1 MVKVRGA
8 LKISIVSWLS
18 AALLLSFAPVQSAT
32 ASIYTYIDDAGVQN
46 FTNQFDSIPEKY
58 RSRLTTSDID
68 LAPQASPTVP
78 AVPPVAASRPPDD
91 RQASSGEYR
100 KVTAHGEYRLG
111 EHDTRTDGVRLAVE
125 AAKKDA
131 LEQVATYL
139 ESVTEVRDM
148 NVTRDDIRSYTAG
161 IVKVLDEKITTKLEH
176 NNVVIRADLTAEV
189 DPHEVAQAIASLRE
203 NESAVHELMALRA
216 ETDRL
221 QEQVDAANRALAA
234 APSPKEVQELSR
246 QRDEMLNELQANALI
261 SQAWTSWTYPTVAYS
276 YPWIGGGGINGLLF
290 QAQRLSPRHRHL
302 PLAQQTFTA
311 QTAGGVPGPQ
321 PGDSSSM
328 PHSLLVPSAP
338 HRHTHQVPPLLNSQG
353 QPAKVG
359 DVVVMPPPR
368 PAPPAGPQSVPAS
381 PQTYQLHPS
390 HFWRPTSPN
399 IPNAPSV
406 PGSSMSSA
414 PRTSAGSGLSSRG
427 GHWGGGHPGGGHHS
441 GGGHSGGGHG
451 GR

>member
-1 MVKVRGA
+1 MNIRGA

-18 AALLLSFAPVQSAT
+18 TALCIPFIPAPFAT

-46 FTNQFDSIPEKY
+46 FTNQFDSIPDKY
-58 RSRLTTSDID
+58 RGRLTTSDLD
-68 LAPQASPTVP
+68 LAPQASSTVP
-78 AVPPVAASRPPDD
+78 AVPPVSVARPRDD
-91 RQASSGEYR
+91 RQGSSGGSR

-161 IVKVLDEKITTKLEH
+161 IVQVLDEKITTKLEH
-176 NNVVIRADLTAEV
+176 NNIVIRADLTAEV
-189 DPHEVAQAIASLRE
+189 DPHEVTQAIASLRE

-234 APSPKEVQELSR
+234 APSPDEVQELSR

-276 YPWIGGGGINGLLF
+276 YPWIGGASINGLLF

-302 PLAQQTFTA
+302 PLAQQALTA
-311 QTAGGVPGPQ
+311 QTAGVPGPQ
-321 PGDSSSM
+321 PADPSSM
-328 PHSLLVPSAP
+328 PHSLLVPSVR
-338 HRHTHQVPPLLNSQG
+338 HRHTHQVAPLLNLQG

-359 DVVVMPPPR
+359 DVVVMPTPK
-368 PAPPAGPQSVPAS
+368 PAPPAGSQSVPAS

-414 PRTSAGSGLSSRG
+414 PRTSAGAAQLSRG
-427 GHWGGGHPGGGHHS
+427 GHWGGGPSGGGHHS
-441 GGGHSGGGHG
+441 GGGHSGGRHS